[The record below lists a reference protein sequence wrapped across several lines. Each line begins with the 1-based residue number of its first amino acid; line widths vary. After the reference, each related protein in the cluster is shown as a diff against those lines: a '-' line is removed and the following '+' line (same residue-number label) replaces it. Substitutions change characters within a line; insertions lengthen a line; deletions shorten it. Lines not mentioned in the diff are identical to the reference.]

1 MLDAGTM
8 TALPRFCARV
18 PSDDLSPSVRNLI
31 VPVRVYRVFQ
41 LGVYIEE
48 EVR

>member
-1 MLDAGTM
+1 MLGAGIM
-8 TALPRFCARV
+8 TALPRFRARAG
-18 PSDDLSPSVRNLI
+18 SADLSPSVRNLI